1 MHTLT
6 DRTVTRNTAFQRLDF
21 RPKLLL
27 VAVITL
33 VAFVWEDPLMGGLL
47 TLAVLVACLAVGVRP
62 TYIAKIL
69 KLMTPFAILL
79 IITQGFLADALLT
92 SRTGLDRDAFHTLL
106 ALPERWPLVGGARMS
121 REGVLYAL
129 NTVFKSLTMV
139 LVIPLAVFTTD
150 ADTMIIGL
158 VKAGVPY
165 KIAFIFSSTL
175 RFFPL
180 LFAQAQTILEAQ
192 RLRGI
197 AIEELGMLKKARIYA
212 ALAVPLILGA
222 MSRSQQLDVA
232 LQARAFSGSSDRTY
246 LHDSRLA
253 THDYVVLA
261 LSLVFLTAAIVGY
274 LTAGVGRFQVRPF

>member
-6 DRTVTRNTAFQRLDF
+6 DRTLTRNTAFRQLDF

-27 VAVITL
+27 VAVITS

-62 TYIAKIL
+62 TYIAKVL
-69 KLMTPFAILL
+69 KLMGPFAILL
-79 IITQGFLADALLT
+79 IVTQGFLADALLT
-92 SRTGLDRDAFHTLL
+92 SRTGLHPDAFHTLL
-106 ALPERWPLVGGARMS
+106 ALPEQWPLIGGARMS

-150 ADTMIIGL
+150 ADAMIIGL

-180 LFAQAQTILEAQ
+180 LFAQAQIILEAQ
-192 RLRGI
+192 RLRGL
-197 AIEELGMLKKARIYA
+197 AIEELGLLRRAKVYA
-212 ALAVPLILGA
+212 TLAVPLILGA

-232 LQARAFSGSSDRTY
+232 LQARAFSGSSERTY
-246 LHDSRLA
+246 LYESRLA
-253 THDYVVLA
+253 THDYLVLA

-274 LTAGVGRFQVRPF
+274 LTAGIGRFQVRPF